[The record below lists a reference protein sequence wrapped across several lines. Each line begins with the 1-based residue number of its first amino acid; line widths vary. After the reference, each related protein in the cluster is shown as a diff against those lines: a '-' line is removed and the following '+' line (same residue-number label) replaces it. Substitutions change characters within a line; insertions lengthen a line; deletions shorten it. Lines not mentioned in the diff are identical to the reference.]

1 MRARALRGAFIGFGN
16 AAAEAHLPVWQS
28 RDDVAIVAATDRAE
42 ARREAFLAA
51 CPGGRWHATVEHLLA
66 AEALDF
72 VDICTPPGSHAGL
85 IQQAL
90 RAGLHVLCEKPLVTR
105 EPDARTIAAEAGAAG
120 RTLYTVHNWL
130 EAPICRKISEL
141 VAAGAVGP
149 VRRVGW
155 RTLRTQPAA
164 GLGAESGNWRVDPA
178 AAGGGILFD
187 HGWHA
192 LYCVMRWLGGAP
204 RGVAARLETRRH
216 LEWPLHDTATL
227 DLDFGGGGGQI
238 FLTWAA
244 DERAN
249 DIDVEGE
256 RGRIRVDGAS
266 VILEG
271 RTGERRWLCPPPLSQ
286 GSYHPDWFAGSARDF
301 CAAMRGR
308 APGNLDEAMLCMQ
321 LIALAQRSSD
331 AGGAR
336 RALRD
341 QAPEAAAAPSRQART
356 STRTKK
362 IGAPKA
368 VSSKNQLTLPNSA
381 KASTR

>member
-1 MRARALRGAFIGFGN
+1 MRSRARRGAFIGFGN
-16 AAAEAHLPVWQS
+16 AAAQAHLPVWQS
-28 RDDVAIVAATDRAE
+28 RDDVVIVAATDRAA

-51 CPGGRWHATVEHLLA
+51 CPGGRWHANPDQLLS
-66 AEALDF
+66 EETLDF

-105 EPDARTIAAEAGAAG
+105 EPDARAIAAAAGAAG
-120 RTLYTVHNWL
+120 RAVYTVHNWL
-130 EAPICRKISEL
+130 EAPICRKISAL
-141 VAAGAVGP
+141 IADGAIGP
-149 VRRVGW
+149 VGRVAW

-164 GLGAESGNWRVDPA
+164 GLGAETGNWRVDPA

-204 RGVAARLETRRH
+204 HGVAARLETRRH
-216 LEWPLHDTATL
+216 VEWPLHDTATL
-227 DLDFGGGGGQI
+227 ELDFGGRSGQI

-249 DIDVEGE
+249 HIDVAGE
-256 RGRIRVDGAS
+256 RGRIRVEGAS
-266 VILEG
+266 VILED
-271 RTGERRWLCPPPLSQ
+271 RSGERRWLCPPPLSQ
-286 GSYHPDWFAGSARDF
+286 GSYHPDWFAQSARAF
-301 CAAMRGR
+301 CAVMKGRG
-308 APGNLDEAMLCMQ
+308 PGNLDEAMLCMQ

-336 RALRD
+336 LALAD
-341 QAPEAAAAPSRQART
+341 QAPEAAATPSRQARK
-356 STRTKK
+356 STRKKK
-362 IGAPKA
+362 IGAPNA
-368 VSSKNQLTLPNSA
+368 ASSRNQLTLPNSA